1 MKILI
6 YSRASPT
13 WLRSISCRNLSC
25 NIARCRAPESA
36 MTGTTRIGC
45 FFWSDWRNCGGIIR
59 IGLNESNG
67 LLTNTRVNKAGRC
80 CAQAN
85 GSRRESVFMPYLGDG
100 LSISETCA
108 GGVCRISRLR
118 DNCTACT
125 AIKNRLPVGSNAS
138 ANESEINAKRVR
150 KPGDYKERGVPE
162 KEATDLGV

>member
-13 WLRSISCRNLSC
+13 WRRSISCRNRSC

-36 MTGTTRIGC
+36 KTCTTRICG

-67 LLTNTRVNKAGRC
+67 LLTYKRVNKAGSFS
-80 CAQAN
+80 AQAN
-85 GSRRESVFMPYLGDG
+85 GSRRENIFPPYFGDG

-108 GGVCRISRLR
+108 FGVCRISRLR

-125 AIKNRLPVGSNAS
+125 AIKSRPPVGSNALT
-138 ANESEINAKRVR
+138 NESEINAKRVR
-150 KPGDYKERGVPE
+150 KPGEYKESGVPE

>member
-1 MKILI
+1 
-6 YSRASPT
+6 
-13 WLRSISCRNLSC
+13 
-25 NIARCRAPESA
+25 

-67 LLTNTRVNKAGRC
+67 LLTNTRVNKAGSF

-85 GSRRESVFMPYLGDG
+85 GSRRENVFTPYFGDG

-125 AIKNRLPVGSNAS
+125 AIKNRLPVGSKAS

-150 KPGDYKERGVPE
+150 KPADSKEKGVPE
-162 KEATDLGV
+162 KEATDLGVWR

>member
-1 MKILI
+1 
-6 YSRASPT
+6 
-13 WLRSISCRNLSC
+13 
-25 NIARCRAPESA
+25 

-67 LLTNTRVNKAGRC
+67 LLTNTRLNKAGRF

-85 GSRRESVFMPYLGDG
+85 GSRRENVFTPYFGDG

-118 DNCTACT
+118 DNCTADQKST
-125 AIKNRLPVGSNAS
+125 ASRF
-138 ANESEINAKRVR
+138 KRI
-150 KPGDYKERGVPE
+150 GQ
-162 KEATDLGV
+162 

>member
-6 YSRASPT
+6 YSRASPA
-13 WLRSISCRNLSC
+13 WRRSISCRNLSC

-45 FFWSDWRNCGGIIR
+45 FLWSDWRNCGVIIR

-67 LLTNTRVNKAGRC
+67 LLTNTRLNKAGRC
-80 CAQAN
+80 SAQAN
-85 GSRRESVFMPYLGDG
+85 GSRRENVFTPYFGDG

-150 KPGDYKERGVPE
+150 RTGDYKERAVPE